1 MLLYGGYLSEGTVEG
16 RSYFKQDAINRY
28 NFVQYLC
35 FTIDRSFVYENI
47 IKRAKEKLLFLAV
60 V

>member
-1 MLLYGGYLSEGTVEG
+1 MLLYGGYLSEGMVEG

-35 FTIDRSFVYENI
+35 FMIDRMFM
-47 IKRAKEKLLFLAV
+47 KT
-60 V
+60 